1 MPADT
6 FHDLGT
12 MIQYLDTQCASL
24 TDLVREIE
32 EIQREFETRF
42 VGTQQEFENT
52 KASAAAWVGA
62 HNWQQPSWLI
72 EAINDRLPAVRE
84 AKTKRLAEVR
94 QELTGLEN
102 QRQAI
107 EVQDQAGVAALK
119 ESNPRLNA
127 REEDLKVQVE
137 QIRAALGEKMKEWKQ
152 AGSGLGWLTRSGKV
166 RQLRGE
172 IEKLSAELSKTSGR
186 LTEVRNSW
194 LALEKKTD
202 ETDQRLQE
210 AWRLRTAEIARLK
223 RELNQLEGDLETVCR
238 EAALTE
244 ILDALAAP
252 PVARAARPRQD
263 DDPALDALLTQ
274 IVALHDQTR
283 DYEAGIAQ
291 VAELMGMLKGL
302 CEGLTR
308 MRESVASVK
317 SEQDMHAELADL
329 KLQAPEGVLQF
340 HRLWAELR
348 PVVLDEKQA
357 AEHPRNFADHIK
369 QVIGDRLSNT
379 AIDQMFNDLGN
390 ELNRATKEQW

>member
-1 MPADT
+1 MPTDT

-12 MIQYLDTQCASL
+12 MIQYLDTQCATL

-32 EIQREFETRF
+32 EVQREFETRF
-42 VGTQQEFENT
+42 VGTQQKFEN
-52 KASAAAWVGA
+52 ARAAAVAWVSD
-62 HNWQQPSWLI
+62 HKWQQPSWLI
-72 EAINDRLPAVRE
+72 DEINERLPALRE

-94 QELTGLEN
+94 EELTGLGN

-107 EVQDQAGVAALK
+107 ESQDEAGVAALK

-127 REEDLKVQVE
+127 REEELKVVVE
-137 QIRAALGEKMKEWKQ
+137 KTRAALGEKMKEWKQ
-152 AGSGLGWLTRSGKV
+152 AGSGLGWLTRAGKV

-172 IEKLSAELSKTSGR
+172 IEKLSAELSSVSGR

-194 LALEKKTD
+194 VALEKKTD
-202 ETDQRLQE
+202 ESDQQLQE

-223 RELNQLEGDLETVCR
+223 RELAQLEGDLETVCR
-238 EAALTE
+238 EAALDE
-244 ILDALAAP
+244 ILNSLAAP
-252 PVARAARPRQD
+252 PVAREASPRQD
-263 DDPALDALLTQ
+263 DDPAFDTLLTRL
-274 IVALHDQTR
+274 IALHDETR
-283 DYEAGIAQ
+283 DYEGGIAQ
-291 VAELMGMLKGL
+291 VSELMGILKGL

-329 KLQAPEGVLQF
+329 NLQAPEGVLQF

-357 AEHPRNFADHIK
+357 AEHPRDFAQAIK

-379 AIDQMFNDLGN
+379 AIDLMFNNLGN

>member
-1 MPADT
+1 MPTDT
-6 FHDLGT
+6 FHDLGS

-32 EIQREFETRF
+32 EVQREFETRF
-42 VGTQQEFENT
+42 VGTQQKFEN
-52 KASAAAWVGA
+52 ARAAVVAWVSD
-62 HNWQQPSWLI
+62 HKWQQPSWLI
-72 EAINDRLPAVRE
+72 DEINERLPALRE
-84 AKTKRLAEVR
+84 AKSKRLAEVR
-94 QELTGLEN
+94 EELTGLGN

-107 EVQDQAGVAALK
+107 EMQDEAGVAALK

-127 REEDLKVQVE
+127 REEELKVAVE
-137 QIRAALGEKMKEWKQ
+137 KTRATLGEKMKEWKQ
-152 AGSGLGWLTRSGKV
+152 AGSGLGWLTRAGKV

-172 IEKLSAELSKTSGR
+172 IEKLSAELSSVSGR

-194 LALEKKTD
+194 VALEKKTD
-202 ETDQRLQE
+202 ESDQQLQE

-223 RELNQLEGDLETVCR
+223 RELAQLEGDLETVCR
-238 EAALTE
+238 EAALAE

-252 PVARAARPRQD
+252 KNTGDAE
-263 DDPALDALLTQ
+263 LDALLTQ
-274 IVALHDQTR
+274 VVALHDETR
-283 DYEAGIAQ
+283 DYEGGIAQ
-291 VAELMGMLKGL
+291 VSELMGILKGL

-357 AEHPRNFADHIK
+357 AEHPRDFAQAIK

-379 AIDQMFNDLGN
+379 VIDLMFNNLGN

>member
-6 FHDLGT
+6 FHDLAT

-42 VGTQQEFENT
+42 VGTQQEFENA
-52 KASAAAWVGA
+52 KASAAAWVAA

-72 EAINDRLPAVRE
+72 EALNDRLPAVRE

-107 EVQDQAGVAALK
+107 ESQDEAGVAALK
-119 ESNPRLNA
+119 QSNPRLNA
-127 REEDLKVQVE
+127 REEELKVQVE
-137 QIRAALGEKMKEWKQ
+137 RIRVTLGEKMKEWKQ

-194 LALEKKTD
+194 LAIEKKTD
-202 ETDQRLQE
+202 ETDERLQE

-238 EAALTE
+238 EAALDE
-244 ILDALAAP
+244 ILNSLAAP

-263 DDPALDALLTQ
+263 DDPAFATLLTRL
-274 IVALHDQTR
+274 VALHDETR

-317 SEQDMHAELADL
+317 SEQDMHAELPNL
-329 KLQAPEGVLQF
+329 KLKAPEGVLQF

-379 AIDQMFNDLGN
+379 AIDLMFNNLGN